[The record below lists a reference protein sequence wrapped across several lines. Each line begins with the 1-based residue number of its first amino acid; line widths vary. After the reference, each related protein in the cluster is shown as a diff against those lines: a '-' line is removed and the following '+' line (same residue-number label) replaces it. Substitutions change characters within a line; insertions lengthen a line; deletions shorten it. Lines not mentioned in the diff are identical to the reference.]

1 MTNQSSAHK
10 LEYDIG
16 YAAGKVDA
24 LAYNTHRITN
34 LTIIIDG
41 FYKA

>member
-1 MTNQSSAHK
+1 MTNN
-10 LEYDIG
+10 LEDG
-16 YAAGKVDA
+16 AKMTFAMTLD

-41 FYKA
+41 FYKAGAN